1 MLGPDVARALTDPAS
16 DFELELLRL
25 TDVVASPHLRDEAQV
40 ERTEA
45 SAAGDRGGGTA
56 AIPASL
62 PAAFQREGGGGGG
75 EQGVVEYQEVDI
87 AEAEA
92 VEQATQGTDATV
104 VSTLHPLPPL
114 RIRSQPRVTRPGL
127 RGRPRA
133 PPEGI
138 RRECSRLLQRH
149 PCRRRGGPH
158 AVRQHGADGVAGWAS
173 CRLPPPD
180 QRRDVRP
187 KPSNMFCQV
196 ANLDADV
203 HLVCAGR
210 RSRACGCTRSPR
222 RWGTRSRA
230 SSPCTTPST

>member
-1 MLGPDVARALTDPAS
+1 MRAEQHHTEAFRRSYLVLGRSFTVTHIFASEETAAASGAPWGNPWESPPYQPGDHTPLASTPPPRKVLVLGSEGMLGPDVARALTDPAS
-16 DFELELLRL
+16 DFDLELLRL

-104 VSTLHPLPPL
+104 VSTLHPSPPSPHSL
-114 RIRSQPRVTRPGL
+114 QPRVTL
-127 RGRPRA
+127 RSARSS
-133 PPEGI
+133 ESI
-138 RRECSRLLQRH
+138 
-149 PCRRRGGPH
+149 
-158 AVRQHGADGVAGWAS
+158 
-173 CRLPPPD
+173 
-180 QRRDVRP
+180 
-187 KPSNMFCQV
+187 
-196 ANLDADV
+196 
-203 HLVCAGR
+203 GR
-210 RSRACGCTRSPR
+210 R
-222 RWGTRSRA
+222 
-230 SSPCTTPST
+230 PST